1 MYVIIGSPFVPPE
14 RMLLLI
20 VLVFVMITLNVIVRQ
35 MPLCVRQK
43 NGVSIVQEVVVTF
56 NVILT
61 ITNAIK
67 ICNKIKT

>member
-43 NGVSIVQEVVVTF
+43 NGVSIVQKVVVTF

-67 ICNKIKT
+67 ICKKTKT